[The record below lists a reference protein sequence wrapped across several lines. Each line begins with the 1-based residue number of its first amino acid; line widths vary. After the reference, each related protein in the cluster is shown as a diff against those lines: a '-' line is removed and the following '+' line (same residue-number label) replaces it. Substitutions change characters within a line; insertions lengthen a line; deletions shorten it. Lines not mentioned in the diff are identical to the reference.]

1 MVAGGRPYRE
11 AWLEIIFFFLKKTTQ
26 ASKLGFLKEMYLV
39 GTGSMGKEVAEK
51 YVQGQGGGQW
61 EESRKLQSRSI
72 TEVKGSEGTSWE
84 RNLKS

>member
-1 MVAGGRPYRE
+1 
-11 AWLEIIFFFLKKTTQ
+11 
-26 ASKLGFLKEMYLV
+26 
-39 GTGSMGKEVAEK
+39 MGKEVAEK